1 MKCNNKTYCSSLT
14 FFVLTPSLDARPLL
28 STCSYP
34 SKFFLQT
41 HIIITR
47 AKETDRK
54 TDTHTHTH
62 ALWILL
68 FMLLKQ
74 VILYIYFAFLF
85 SPSTLPSINQF
96 RLSTLVLI
104 YSLNS
109 SLILYDR
116 CAIIYSSALLLM
128 TIHSFQFLP
137 LQIMLQ

>member
-54 TDTHTHTH
+54 TDTHTHTCTMDF
-62 ALWILL
+62 AFYAFKIGY
-68 FMLLKQ
+68 
-74 VILYIYFAFLF
+74 IIYIYCI
-85 SPSTLPSINQF
+85 SIF
-96 RLSTLVLI
+96 
-104 YSLNS
+104 SLNITFYKS
-109 SLILYDR
+109 I
-116 CAIIYSSALLLM
+116 
-128 TIHSFQFLP
+128 
-137 LQIMLQ
+137 